1 MFKAVSLVA
10 FIPLAL
16 IPAVSAHAADLGYA
30 PPPYAPP
37 ILQMA
42 PCWTGFYAGLGGGI
56 TAFNSELQAQPGPA
70 LSGNPGAAG
79 AFASFDGLGATGG
92 FFELNAGAD
101 YQVNSWLVVGAF
113 FDFDFENTGS
123 EINVSVPGA
132 PFEAHA
138 KLNIDNKWSIGGRV
152 GYLASPGTLLFVSG
166 GFTQA
171 NMSNLNVSA
180 GGPFPTV
187 ATAITVPSFSGGFV
201 GAGAETK
208 LTEHISIRGEYR
220 WTDFGSGNLGL
231 PTVNGVNLNDF
242 VSARASPTM
251 QDGRVS
257 LNYRF

>member
-1 MFKAVSLVA
+1 MFKAASLAA
-10 FIPLAL
+10 FLPLAL
-16 IPAVSAHAADLGYA
+16 LSSASAHAADLGYA

-37 ILQMA
+37 MLQMA

-132 PFEAHA
+132 PIEAHA
-138 KLNIDNKWSIGGRV
+138 KLNIDNKWSIGGRL

-180 GGPFPTV
+180 GGPFPAV
-187 ATAITVPSFSGGFV
+187 ATAIIVPSFSGGFV

-231 PTVNGVNLNDF
+231 PTVNGVILNDF

>member
-1 MFKAVSLVA
+1 MFKAVSLAA
-10 FIPLAL
+10 FIPFAL

-30 PPPYAPP
+30 APPYTPP
-37 ILQMA
+37 MLQIA

-56 TAFNSELQAQPGPA
+56 TTFNRELHPGPA
-70 LSGNPGAAG
+70 LSGNPGAAD
-79 AFASFDGLGATGG
+79 AFASFDGLVTGG
-92 FFELNAGAD
+92 FLELNAGAD

-123 EINVSVPGA
+123 EINVRVPGA
-132 PFEAHA
+132 PFEAQA
-138 KLNIDNKWSIGGRV
+138 KLNIDNKWSIGGRL
-152 GYLASPGTLLFVSG
+152 GYLAWPDTLLFVSG

-180 GGPFPTV
+180 GG
-187 ATAITVPSFSGGFV
+187 FV

-208 LTEHISIRGEYR
+208 LTEHISVRGEYR
-220 WTDFGSGNLGL
+220 WTDFGSGQLGF
-231 PTVNGVNLNDF
+231 PTVNGINLNDF
-242 VSARASPTM
+242 VSARAPPTM

>member
-1 MFKAVSLVA
+1 MFKAASLAA
-10 FIPLAL
+10 FLPLAL
-16 IPAVSAHAADLGYA
+16 LSSASAHAADLGYA

-37 ILQMA
+37 MLQMA

-79 AFASFDGLGATGG
+79 AFASFEGLGATGG

-123 EINVSVPGA
+123 EINFSVPGA

-138 KLNIDNKWSIGGRV
+138 KLNIDNEWSIGGRL

-171 NMSNLNVSA
+171 NMSNLNISA

-201 GAGAETK
+201 GTGAETK
-208 LTEHISIRGEYR
+208 LTEHISIGAS
-220 WTDFGSGNLGL
+220 TAGPTSAAGISVSPPSMGSI
-231 PTVNGVNLNDF
+231 
-242 VSARASPTM
+242 
-251 QDGRVS
+251 
-257 LNYRF
+257 

>member
-1 MFKAVSLVA
+1 MFKAA
-10 FIPLAL
+10 PLAAFL
-16 IPAVSAHAADLGYA
+16 PLAFLSAASAQAADLGYA
-30 PPPYAPP
+30 PLAPP
-37 ILQMA
+37 MLQIA

-56 TAFNSELQAQPGPA
+56 TAFNSELHAQPGPA

-113 FDFDFENTGS
+113 FDFDFENTRS

-132 PFEAHA
+132 PFEAHS
-138 KLNIDNKWSIGGRV
+138 KLNIDNKWSIGGRL

-180 GGPFPTV
+180 GGPFPSV

-220 WTDFGSGNLGL
+220 WTDFGSGQLGL
-231 PTVNGVNLNDF
+231 PTVNGINLNDF

-251 QDGRVS
+251 QDWRVS